1 MVKTGMIVTD
11 PDGTLLRDDKT
22 ISALHEE
29 EALEEKSQS
38 LHTSCC

>member
-22 ISALHEE
+22 ISALQ
-29 EALEEKSQS
+29 EKSQS
-38 LHTSCC
+38 LLTSCC